1 MLQWLTGELRQ
12 VQNLITLVVAV
23 VATGVVGMVY
33 FRTKA
38 LVATIGALVLAGA
51 VTWGVSNVSWFTD
64 KIKQDTS
71 GAPAV
76 VVTRPAGSS
85 VGLPVPDGVA
95 TPPVR
100 VS

>member
-12 VQNLITLVVAV
+12 VQNVITLVVAV

-71 GAPAV
+71 GAPAL
-76 VVTRPAGSS
+76 VVTRPVGSS
-85 VGLPVPDGVA
+85 VGLLVVDGVA
-95 TPPVR
+95 TPPVEA
-100 VS
+100 S